1 VEVIELLLLA
11 FGLIDPRQWRITTRL
26 IQVQTALPRHLFSQ
40 HPQPLPEKAFLLGL
54 AVDLRLFGYPPPET
68 VVAILARA
76 FQLAVDQCLGTNQA
90 VFTVVAEA
98 LQLAMPRALFDQ
110 VAPGIVTIL
119 LIPPLPDAVARCG

>member
-1 VEVIELLLLA
+1 MEVVKLLFVA
-11 FGLIDPRQWRITTRL
+11 FSLIDPRQWRIATRL
-26 IQVQTALPRHLFSQ
+26 IQVQTALSRSLLPQ

-54 AVDLRLFGYPPPET
+54 AVDLRLFG
-68 VVAILARA
+68 A